1 MSILISILI
10 FGLIV
15 FIHELGHFLFARKA
29 GIYVEEFAL
38 GMGPQIV
45 GRKIGETNY
54 SIRIVPF
61 GGYCK
66 MYGEDGGVDEV
77 DSKDEAQSTD
87 TDIKQVTPSLKGR
100 AFSDKT
106 VGQRF
111 AVIFGGPLFNFILA
125 FFFALIYLTIVGGYS
140 RTIDEVPVEYPA
152 YEAGIRS
159 GDVLTAYNGKG
170 IIAASELRL
179 YLNNER
185 PEVAEITVKRA
196 TESGTEK
203 MTFDIVPALGED
215 GMIRIGINFA
225 LVDMSNPLNLIKGAV
240 VEIVYWIRIVI
251 YSLGLLITGGV
262 SGDDIAGPVGLV
274 SAISS
279 GYSESVQ
286 YGFKTILA
294 TMSFYVILLSSN
306 LGVMNLLPLPALDGG
321 RLVFIAIEAVRGKP
335 IDPDKE
341 GRFHFIGYVLL
352 MGLMVLVLFNDLVK
366 VFQK

>member
-1 MSILISILI
+1 MSIVISILI

-29 GIYVEEFAL
+29 GILVEEFAI
-38 GMGPQIV
+38 GMGPQII

-54 SIRIVPF
+54 SVRIVPF

-66 MYGEDGGVDEV
+66 MYGEDGNVEELASEGSEGIEV
-77 DSKDEAQSTD
+77 EEKPPL
-87 TDIKQVTPSLKGR
+87 IGR
-100 AFSDKT
+100 AFSEKT

-111 AVIFGGPLFNFILA
+111 MVIIGGPLFNFILA
-125 FFFALIYLTIVGGYS
+125 FFFALIYLSIVGGFS

-159 GDVLTAYNGKG
+159 GDVLTAYNGKT
-170 IIAASELRL
+170 IISASELRL
-179 YLNNER
+179 YINNER
-185 PEVAEITVKRA
+185 PELAEITVKRT
-196 TESGTEK
+196 TETGTEK
-203 MTFDIVPALGED
+203 MTFDIEPALGED
-215 GMIRIGINFA
+215 GMLRIGINFA
-225 LVDMSNPLNLIKGAV
+225 LVDMSHPWNLVKGAV
-240 VEIVYWIRIVI
+240 IEIIYWVRIVI
-251 YSLGLLITGGV
+251 YSLGLLISGGV

-274 SAISS
+274 SAISD

-321 RLVFIAIEAVRGKP
+321 RLVFIAIEAIRGKP

-341 GRFHFIGYVLL
+341 GRVHFIGYVLL
-352 MGLMVLVLFNDLVK
+352 MGLMVLVLFNDLTK